1 MKDRRGEGGWRIW
14 VRTGGVGLRVLS
26 APGEWG
32 LRAGVDT
39 MAIAKGKRCG
49 RTEGWGRQLSQKPQ
63 QSGPGEGGKLIFDR
77 HQLKEDEE
85 SPELSSLLYLD
96 VKWDEGFWK
105 TGGQSSS
112 PHRAV

>member
-1 MKDRRGEGGWRIW
+1 
-14 VRTGGVGLRVLS
+14 
-26 APGEWG
+26 
-32 LRAGVDT
+32 

-63 QSGPGEGGKLIFDR
+63 QSWPGEGGKLIFDR